1 MARFYPTGGS
11 GAGTGSDECTATKG
25 DVLKGKTAV
34 TSDSDD
40 EAAAGTLE
48 LTGNAGAANVLA
60 GKTFYS
66 TDAKSKQS
74 GTMPNVAAI
83 DPAKSTSMSGGNL
96 YVRMTNG
103 AHVQNASSGY
113 PEVSVPTQTKTATPG
128 ASAVTVSPD
137 ANKVLE
143 KVTVNAVSGLS
154 AGNIKNG
161 ATVGGVKGTY
171 KGLGNA
177 SQGQVLA
184 GKTFSTASLSNATGT
199 MTDHTAKPSKI
210 QNRRLANGRFEV
222 AVDAGYYKCSWADGS
237 YEYMELSEVAS
248 TAGLTAAK
256 LWPGNTVLG
265 ITSNKSTMAGKT
277 ITPSTS
283 QQTVSCNG
291 KAMTGNIVVNA
302 IPSSYINTG
311 NWTVFNAG
319 TFSSGFGLVP
329 NLVEYNENR
338 QPNAAGTGGTIHYSE
353 ESTTVPA
360 QSMSKMSTALGDT
373 YYREGAIIIDGN
385 TSYPGLG
392 GLYFKE
398 GQTVSHAIY
407 DYPGG
412 MVLFNR
418 AIDLTNFSKIKV
430 TRSIAQGNTEVSA
443 YMNLCPSN
451 KKAFGVSEDL
461 SVFGQKTGTFTKE
474 CDVSGLSGQYFLG
487 FDGYTSYNNYW
498 MKITKIE
505 LVK

>member
-113 PEVSVPTQTKTATPG
+113 PEVSVPAQTKTATPG

-222 AVDAGYYKCSWADGS
+222 AVDAGYYKCLWADGS

-302 IPSSYINTG
+302 IPSNYVNINS
-311 NWTVFNAG
+311 NPTVFKDGSFGILGTAKRVVKNTTGKYTGYEQVSISNGEILISSSETNADRLWAFQKMFKRG
-319 TFSSGFGLVP
+319 DFKKVTYTFQKSSNAFDSLYFGLVLYR
-329 NLVEYNENR
+329 NSGEYSFLLSDYLTGGSYDNNVEYERTITIEDSLGSNR
-338 QPNAAGTGGTIHYSE
+338 EDVTHIGVGINAVWTKSTAAPNA
-353 ESTTVPA
+353 
-360 QSMSKMSTALGDT
+360 
-373 YYREGAIIIDGN
+373 RFN
-385 TSYPGLG
+385 N
-392 GLYFKE
+392 
-398 GQTVSHAIY
+398 IY
-407 DYPGG
+407 
-412 MVLFNR
+412 LHN
-418 AIDLTNFSKIKV
+418 
-430 TRSIAQGNTEVSA
+430 
-443 YMNLCPSN
+443 
-451 KKAFGVSEDL
+451 
-461 SVFGQKTGTFTKE
+461 
-474 CDVSGLSGQYFLG
+474 
-487 FDGYTSYNNYW
+487 
-498 MKITKIE
+498 
-505 LVK
+505 

>member
-1 MARFYPTGGS
+1 MAKAIIAAGG
-11 GAGTGSDECTATKG
+11 GGGTGSDECTATKG

-222 AVDAGYYKCSWADGS
+222 AVDAGYYKCLWADGS

-302 IPSSYINTG
+302 IPSNYVNINS
-311 NWTVFNAG
+311 NPTVFKDGSFGILGTAKRVVKNTTGKYTGYEQVSISNGEILISSSETNADRLWAFQKMFKRG
-319 TFSSGFGLVP
+319 DFKKVTYTFQKSSNAFDSLYFGLVLYR
-329 NLVEYNENR
+329 NSGEYSFLLSDYLTGGSYDNNVEYERTITIEDSLGSNR
-338 QPNAAGTGGTIHYSE
+338 EDVTHIGVGINAVWTKSTAAPNA
-353 ESTTVPA
+353 
-360 QSMSKMSTALGDT
+360 
-373 YYREGAIIIDGN
+373 RFN
-385 TSYPGLG
+385 N
-392 GLYFKE
+392 
-398 GQTVSHAIY
+398 IY
-407 DYPGG
+407 
-412 MVLFNR
+412 LHN
-418 AIDLTNFSKIKV
+418 
-430 TRSIAQGNTEVSA
+430 
-443 YMNLCPSN
+443 
-451 KKAFGVSEDL
+451 
-461 SVFGQKTGTFTKE
+461 
-474 CDVSGLSGQYFLG
+474 
-487 FDGYTSYNNYW
+487 
-498 MKITKIE
+498 
-505 LVK
+505 